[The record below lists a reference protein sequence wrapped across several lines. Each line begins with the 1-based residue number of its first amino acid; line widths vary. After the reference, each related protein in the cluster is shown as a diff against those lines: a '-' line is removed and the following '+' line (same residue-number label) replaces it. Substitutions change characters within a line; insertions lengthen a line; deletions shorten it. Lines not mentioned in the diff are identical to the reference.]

1 MDIRQLFSDCFNVQ
15 SNNRLPIYGNF
26 WHFHDDGYHNLQ
38 SSSCQFANSF
48 LAIDSSP
55 IISTK
60 LTYNIIITIIL
71 DCLNNRHKVRQM
83 RNIQE

>member
-26 WHFHDDGYHNLQ
+26 WHFHDDWYLNLQ

-48 LAIDSSP
+48 LAINSSP
-55 IISTK
+55 IIPTK
-60 LTYNIIITIIL
+60 LTYNIIIKMIL
-71 DCLNNRHKVRQM
+71 DCLNNRHKVQQM